1 MKGDKTVFIFCQ
13 TSANKNNTDNHSDN
27 IDYCI
32 SMIADGGAVAET
44 AMSELY
50 SLTCSSVYGFA
61 LSILKNSYDA
71 EDVLHDCYVLIYSA
85 AESYHSVGK
94 PMAWILTIVKNLALK
109 KLREQRKSADLPPEE
124 VETDMSIGNGLL
136 MEDKQ
141 IISACLEKLS
151 DEERQIVVL
160 HAVSGFKHREI
171 SGFLKLPL
179 STVLSKYNRALKKL
193 RKIFEG
199 EETI

>member
-94 PMAWILTIVKNLALK
+94 PMAWIFNHRK
-109 KLREQRKSADLPPEE
+109 KSGFKEAQGTEKKRGSA
-124 VETDMSIGNGLL
+124 SGRGGNGYEYWKRASR
-136 MEDKQ
+136 EDKQ

-160 HAVSGFKHREI
+160 HAVSGFKHRRN
-171 SGFLKLPL
+171 FRL
-179 STVLSKYNRALKKL
+179 SEASSVYCSV
-193 RKIFEG
+193 KIQSCAEKTAQNF
-199 EETI
+199 